1 MLEKKLVGYVELSE
15 KKNGVSFVV
24 KWHTLKRK
32 KDENKVDLAVF
43 LCWRISFW
51 ICVKREEIFGD
62 T

>member
-43 LCWRISFW
+43 LCWRIS
-51 ICVKREEIFGD
+51 V
-62 T
+62 